1 MTPESPDP
9 PEARHPLRL
18 PADRARAFCRDVFS
32 QLGAPGDEAQT
43 CANLIVETSLR
54 GIDSHGIAI
63 LPLYARRVRSGQIRP
78 GVKPEIVR
86 QSEVTALMDG
96 RQGLGHVTSV
106 VAMDLAIS
114 KGLSAGVGAVS
125 AFNLNHNGAISLY
138 ALRAAQRGLIGLCA
152 ANATP
157 RVAPYGGRE
166 GVHGTNPIAYA
177 VPAGAE
183 PPIVFDCATGHAAA
197 PIMRAREAGRPI
209 PPGVALDRQGR
220 PTTDAA
226 EAWEGWLLPVGGVIG
241 YGFGLL
247 VDVLVGALSGS
258 CCGKDVP
265 PVSDLT
271 SPYGCGFF
279 ALTLDPSRFAGE
291 ERFRERVDFLTRSVR
306 ACSPMEGTKEV
317 RLPGHRGSAERERR
331 LREGIP
337 METRTW
343 ERLMEGL
350 TACGLDVAPW
360 QRP

>member
-1 MTPESPDP
+1 MTHEKPDTPEDQ
-9 PEARHPLRL
+9 RPLHL
-18 PADRARAFCRDVFS
+18 PADRARAFCQDVFS
-32 QLGAPGDEAQT
+32 QLGAPEDEART
-43 CANLIVETSLR
+43 CSDLIVETSLR
-54 GIDSHGIAI
+54 GIDSHGITI
-63 LPLYARRVRSGQIRP
+63 LPVYARRIRSGQIRP
-78 GVKPEIVR
+78 GVQPEVVR
-86 QSEVTALMDG
+86 QNGVTALMDG

-114 KGLSAGVGAVS
+114 KALDAGVGAVS

-138 ALRAAQRGLIGLCA
+138 ALRAAERGLIGLCM

-177 VPAGAE
+177 IPAGT
-183 PPIVFDCATGHAAA
+183 PIVFDCATGHAAA
-197 PIMRAREAGRPI
+197 PIARAKEAGRPI
-209 PPGVALDRQGR
+209 PPGVALDREGR
-220 PTTDAA
+220 PTTDAGTA
-226 EAWEGWLLPVGGVIG
+226 LEGWLLPVGGVIG

-279 ALTLDPSRFAGE
+279 ALALDPSRFAGE

-306 ACSPMEGTKEV
+306 ACPPMKGMEEV
-317 RLPGHRGSAERERR
+317 RLPGQRGDAERGRR

-337 METRTW
+337 FEGEGWR
-343 ERLMEGL
+343 RLMEAL
-350 TACGLDVAPW
+350 AACGLDVAPW
-360 QRP
+360 QVP

>member
-1 MTPESPDP
+1 MTHESPDTLEDRRP
-9 PEARHPLRL
+9 FRL
-18 PADRARAFCRDVFS
+18 PADRARALCRDVFS
-32 QLGAPGDEAQT
+32 QLGAPEDEAAT
-43 CANLIVETSLR
+43 CADLIVETSLR

-63 LPLYARRVRSGQIRP
+63 LPVYARRVRSGQIRP

-86 QSEVTALMDG
+86 QNGVTALLDG

-106 VAMDLAIS
+106 AAMDLAIS
-114 KGLSAGVGAVS
+114 KGLDAGVGAVS
-125 AFNLNHNGAISLY
+125 TFNINHNGAISLY
-138 ALRAAQRGLIGLCA
+138 ALRAAERGLIGLCTT
-152 ANATP
+152 NATP
-157 RVAPYGGRE
+157 RVVPYGGRE

-177 VPAGAE
+177 VPAEEE

-197 PIMRAREAGRPI
+197 PIARAKEAGRPI
-209 PPGVALDRQGR
+209 PPGVALDREGR

-226 EAWEGWLLPVGGVIG
+226 AALEGWLLPVGGVIG

-279 ALTLDPSRFAGE
+279 ALALDPSCFAGGE
-291 ERFRERVDFLTRSVR
+291 KFRERVDFLIRSVR
-306 ACSPMEGTKEV
+306 ACPPAEGTEGV
-317 RLPGHRGSAERERR
+317 RLPGRRGNAEQERR

-337 METRTW
+337 FEGKGWR
-343 ERLMEGL
+343 RLMESL
-350 TACGLDVAPW
+350 TACGLNVAPW
-360 QRP
+360 QRS

>member
-1 MTPESPDP
+1 MKPESQDI
-9 PEARHPLRL
+9 LRL
-18 PADRARAFCRDVFS
+18 PADRARAFCRNVFS
-32 QLGAPGDEAQT
+32 QLSAPEDEAAL
-43 CANLIVETSLR
+43 CADLIVETSLR
-54 GIDSHGIAI
+54 GVDSHGIVI
-63 LPLYARRVRSGQIRP
+63 LPVYARRVRSGQIKP
-78 GVKPEIVR
+78 GVKPLIVR
-86 QSEVTALMDG
+86 QNEATALMDG

-106 VAMDLAIS
+106 LAMDLAVS
-114 KGLSAGVGAVS
+114 KALHAGVGVVS

-138 ALRAAQRGLIGLCA
+138 ALRAAERGLIGLCMT
-152 ANATP
+152 NATP

-177 VPAGAE
+177 LPAGEE

-197 PIMRAREAGRPI
+197 PIMRAKEAGLPI
-209 PPGVALDRQGR
+209 PPGVALDREGR

-226 EAWEGWLLPVGGVIG
+226 AALEGWLLPVGGVIG

-247 VDVLVGALSGS
+247 VDALVGALSGS

-265 PVSDLT
+265 PVSDLA

-279 ALTLDPSRFAGE
+279 ALALDPSRFAGSD
-291 ERFRERVDFLTRSVR
+291 RFRERVDFLTRSVR
-306 ACSPMEGTKEV
+306 ACPPAEGAEEV

-337 METRTW
+337 FEGKGW

-350 TACGLDVAPW
+350 AACGLDVAPW
-360 QRP
+360 RRP